1 MTNAIGKHPCTEAQL
16 PFVKFKKCKNKCI
29 PPV

>member
-1 MTNAIGKHPCTEAQL
+1 MTHAIDKLPCTEAQL
-16 PFVKFKKCKNKCI
+16 LFVKFKKCKNKCI